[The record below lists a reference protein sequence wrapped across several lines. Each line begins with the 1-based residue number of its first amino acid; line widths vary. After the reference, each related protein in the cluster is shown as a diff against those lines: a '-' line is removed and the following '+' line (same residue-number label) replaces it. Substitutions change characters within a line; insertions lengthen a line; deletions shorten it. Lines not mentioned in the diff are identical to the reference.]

1 MLKSGDCLLF
11 TKLFCTFA
19 LSNKNDK
26 LKIMTKFIDTIKK
39 GAIAEWKDL
48 TNIVIPNTQINL
60 FLKVLGIKCD
70 RNGTDYGINVSDD
83 YVDVALPN
91 GTYTI
96 IVKNGLVEKMSP
108 YIELFNGDE
117 RIAED
122 VAIYLNEKGELDIK
136 L

>member
-1 MLKSGDCLLF
+1 
-11 TKLFCTFA
+11 
-19 LSNKNDK
+19 
-26 LKIMTKFIDTIKK
+26 MTKFIDMNKK
-39 GAIAEWKDL
+39 DAISEWK
-48 TNIVIPNTQINL
+48 TINNIAIPNTKIDL
-60 FLKVLGIKCD
+60 ILKVLSNKFD
-70 RNGTDYGINVSDD
+70 SKEYGVEISDE

-117 RIAED
+117 RILED
-122 VAIYLNEKGELDIK
+122 AAIYLNENGKLDIK

>member
-1 MLKSGDCLLF
+1 
-11 TKLFCTFA
+11 
-19 LSNKNDK
+19 
-26 LKIMTKFIDTIKK
+26 MTKFIDMIKN
-39 GAIAEWKDL
+39 GAISEWKDL
-48 TNIVIPNTQINL
+48 NNIAIPNTKIDL
-60 FLKVLGIKCD
+60 FLKVLGNKCD
-70 RNGTDYGINVSDD
+70 SNGTEYAITISDE

-122 VAIYLNEKGELDIK
+122 VAIYLNEKGNLDIK

>member
-1 MLKSGDCLLF
+1 
-11 TKLFCTFA
+11 
-19 LSNKNDK
+19 
-26 LKIMTKFIDTIKK
+26 MTKFIDTIKK
-39 GAIAEWKDL
+39 GAITEWKDL
-48 TNIVIPNTQINL
+48 NNIAIPNTKIDL
-60 FLKVLGIKCD
+60 FLKVLGNKCNS
-70 RNGTDYGINVSDD
+70 NGTEYGVEISDE

-96 IVKNGLVEKMSP
+96 IVKNDLVEKMSP